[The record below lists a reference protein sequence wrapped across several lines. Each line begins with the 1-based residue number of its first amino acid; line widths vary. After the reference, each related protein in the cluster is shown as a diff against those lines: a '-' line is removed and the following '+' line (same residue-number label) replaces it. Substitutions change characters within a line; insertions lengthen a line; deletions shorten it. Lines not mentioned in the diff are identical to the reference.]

1 MYITVNVYHVG
12 LLGEK
17 LGSPNFGV
25 NLVFPYNLR
34 AFLMVENHS
43 ISNPL
48 RELYYLLCT
57 LCYFYKKKKQFLRK
71 KCNTTVQVNCIIF
84 IFFKKYIILYYFIE
98 WWLEPFLLYMG

>member
-34 AFLMVENHS
+34 AFLTVENHS

-57 LCYFYKKKKQFLRK
+57 LCYFYKKKKNSFWEKSAIQQYKWIVLYSYFLK
-71 KCNTTVQVNCIIF
+71 SISY
-84 IFFKKYIILYYFIE
+84 YIIL
-98 WWLEPFLLYMG
+98 